1 MTGHGNSS
9 ADMPWNTEGTK
20 ENLDTLDSTKIK
32 FYFALMGPMKKMKR
46 QSTEGKKIFKN
57 GKRC

>member
-9 ADMPWNTEGTK
+9 ADMPWNTEGTEEK
-20 ENLDTLDSTKIK
+20 LDKLDSTKIK

-46 QSTEGKKIFKN
+46 QFTEGKKIF
-57 GKRC
+57 